1 MNTPPIMNTQ
11 TANLPLPVIAPAETD
26 DELALLLSEPFI
38 RAWQLPV
45 ANNAAVPAV
54 RSRLLERVTA
64 SRAAE
69 AALTTARRTRVT
81 RETLC
86 ASVVA
91 QTLYCAPTDRAPRPG
106 EPLRARLI
114 ELAAGAQLAP
124 DLLAAR
130 QQRTA
135 RHCEW
140 LVLSGSIDADGATLR
155 QRDYQVIPAGH
166 DLPALTSHD
175 GALLFLRESEPL
187 AGPAEAP
194 SSMLDGNAGWA
205 DFAPGIQRRVLWQ
218 RAGQAALLYFVQ
230 PGTQVPLHRHGHDE
244 ECLMLQGDLFLDDIL
259 LRPGDYQ
266 LAPAGTNHRITETD
280 TGVVLYVHGD
290 LELIFLA

>member
-86 ASVVA
+86 AGVVA